1 MQNVD
6 IMCFNG
12 GFIVVVDGPGKTNYE
27 VRIKVGRAEF
37 YQNEMGE
44 LFCRNS

>member
-12 GFIVVVDGPGKTNYE
+12 GFIVVVDGPIMKLE
-27 VRIKVGRAEF
+27 SRCAEF
-37 YQNEMGE
+37 YQNEMGGTF
-44 LFCRNS
+44 LSQLVTA